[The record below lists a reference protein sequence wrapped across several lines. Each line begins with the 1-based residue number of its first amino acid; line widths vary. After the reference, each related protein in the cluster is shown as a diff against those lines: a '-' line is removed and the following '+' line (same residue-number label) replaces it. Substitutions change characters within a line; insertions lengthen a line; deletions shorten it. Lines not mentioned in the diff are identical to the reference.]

1 MPLKYAFEKFD
12 AAIRALICLDIPL
25 SDRLDAAIV
34 EVSLLTANK
43 DLPPDFR
50 KEFNQI
56 MDKVHT
62 YRGENHRADMQADI
76 AWAIFE
82 IYKKLAAFTGMN
94 QGSFYF

>member
-1 MPLKYAFEKFD
+1 MPLKYAFEKFN

-34 EVSLLTANK
+34 EVSLLTPNK

-56 MDKVHT
+56 MDKIHA
-62 YRGENHRADMQADI
+62 YRSQNHRADMQAEI
-76 AWAIFE
+76 AWEIFD
-82 IYKKLAAFTGMN
+82 IYKKLVAFTGSS
-94 QGSFYF
+94 QGSFFF